1 MQPAAFT
8 KRPGSCWCLKSST
21 TLLASIWWGSI
32 GRWTFAQDLDSG
44 TPENLGPVVRGDVM
58 AMHVDGFPQLSAQ
71 IV

>member
-8 KRPGSCWCLKSST
+8 KRPGSCWCLKSRT

-32 GRWTFAQDLDSG
+32 GRWTFAQDIDSG
-44 TPENLGPVVRGDVM
+44 SLQNRGPVLPGDEM
-58 AMHVDGFPQLSAQ
+58 AMHFDGFTQLRAQ